1 MGMNHDP
8 LCVPPWSYGSG
19 GHCEGCD
26 LIAKVRADEREQA
39 AQRIDGHSQH
49 GYRCECGAD
58 LNNYEHHLQ
67 NVIRGEA

>member
-8 LCVPPWSYGSG
+8 LCPV
-19 GHCEGCD
+19 
-26 LIAKVRADEREQA
+26 LIPNALGRCFCAFIAGIRADEREKA
-39 AQRIDGHSQH
+39 AWRIDGHSQH